1 VNNIWLDFEKPIV
14 ELEKKIQELKV
25 IESPEIAE
33 EITRLEKQAERLRKK
48 IYSNLT
54 RWQRV
59 QLARHPRRPYS
70 LDIISLIATDFVETH
85 GDRLFADDNAVV
97 AGLGQI
103 DHYPVVIV
111 AEQKGRDIKEKIRR
125 NFGSPHPE
133 GYRKALRL
141 FYFAQKFSLP
151 VICLVDT
158 PGAYPGIGA
167 EERGQAEAIAR
178 NMREMSLLETPIIVV
193 IIGEGCSGGAIA
205 LALGDRVF
213 MFENSY
219 YSVISPEGCAS
230 ILWRD
235 STKAQEAAEAMKI
248 TAQDVLALKIIDRVI
263 PEPVGGA
270 HRDWNAM
277 AANLKQ
283 VLIETLDELTRIPT
297 SKLIE
302 QRVEKYRRMG
312 IVGEG

>member
-1 VNNIWLDFEKPIV
+1 MNSIWLDFEKPIV
-14 ELEKKIQELKV
+14 ELEKKIQELKAL
-25 IESPEIAE
+25 ESPEIVE

-70 LDIISLIATDFVETH
+70 LDIINLIVTDFVETH
-85 GDRLFADDNAVV
+85 GDRLFADDNAIV

-103 DHYPVVIV
+103 DQYPVVII

-158 PGAYPGIGA
+158 PGAYPGVGA

-178 NMREMSLLETPIIVV
+178 NMREMSLLETPIVVV

-205 LALGDRVF
+205 IALGDRVF

-248 TAQDVLALKIIDRVI
+248 TAQDLLALKIIDRVI

-270 HRDWNAM
+270 HRDWNGM
-277 AANLKQ
+277 AVNLKQ
-283 VLIETLDELTRIPT
+283 VLVATLDELTKLPT
-297 SKLIE
+297 GKLIE

-312 IVGEG
+312 IVQEG

>member
-1 VNNIWLDFEKPIV
+1 VNSVWLDFEKPIV
-14 ELEKKIQELKV
+14 ELEKKIQELKAL
-25 IESPEIAE
+25 ESPEIVE

-70 LDIISLIATDFVETH
+70 LDIINLIVTDFVETH
-85 GDRLFADDNAVV
+85 GDRLFADDNAIV

-103 DHYPVVIV
+103 DQYPVVII

-158 PGAYPGIGA
+158 PGAYPGVGA

-178 NMREMSLLETPIIVV
+178 NMREMSLLETPIVVV

-205 LALGDRVF
+205 IALGDRVF

-248 TAQDVLALKIIDRVI
+248 TAQDLLALKIIDRVI

-270 HRDWNAM
+270 HRDWNGM
-277 AANLKQ
+277 AVNLKQ
-283 VLIETLDELTRIPT
+283 VLVATLDELTKLPT
-297 SKLIE
+297 GKLIE

-312 IVGEG
+312 IVQEG

>member
-1 VNNIWLDFEKPIV
+1 MNSVWLDFEKPIV
-14 ELEKKIQELKV
+14 ELEKKIQELKAL
-25 IESPEIAE
+25 ESPEIVE

-70 LDIISLIATDFVETH
+70 LDIINLIVTDFVETH
-85 GDRLFADDNAVV
+85 GDRLFADDNAIV

-103 DHYPVVIV
+103 DQYPVVII

-158 PGAYPGIGA
+158 PGAYPGVGA

-178 NMREMSLLETPIIVV
+178 NMREMSLLETPIVVV

-205 LALGDRVF
+205 IALGDRVF

-248 TAQDVLALKIIDRVI
+248 TAQDLLALKIIDRVI

-270 HRDWNAM
+270 HRDWNGM
-277 AANLKQ
+277 AVNLKQ
-283 VLIETLDELTRIPT
+283 VLVATLDELTKLPT
-297 SKLIE
+297 GKLIE

-312 IVGEG
+312 IVQEG

>member
-1 VNNIWLDFEKPIV
+1 MNNIWLDFEKPIV